1 MREIT
6 SSAKGFKFK
15 APKFFVHTKKGGR
28 GKGKKKNR
36 SFPDWKKACHE
47 SRHRQGLIVPSV
59 NLTPPPP
66 PPPNSKTK
74 DDERR
79 RRRRGPSFER
89 QKGWLDA
96 TENRGWEGVGVGG
109 AIRNYC
115 GTIDKRRLRGRTT
128 ERCQA
133 DFSLPFPSRLSSS
146 SKSCLLPHPRAR
158 QYVMFGGEERE
169 REGRCSHLR
178 NTFVIAVLRGMADS
192 SPIFLYISAET
203 DRCSM
208 GRDACIEI
216 ISG

>member
-1 MREIT
+1 MKSFRAQRVLNSKRQN
-6 SSAKGFKFK
+6 SSCIRKR
-15 APKFFVHTKKGGR
+15 GG
-28 GKGKKKNR
+28 GEGKKKNR

-133 DFSLPFPSRLSSS
+133 DFSLPFPSLLASFFLLEELPPSTPTRSSI
-146 SKSCLLPHPRAR
+146 RNVR
-158 QYVMFGGEERE
+158 GGGERE
-169 REGRCSHLR
+169 RGAM
-178 NTFVIAVLRGMADS
+178 FPS
-192 SPIFLYISAET
+192 S
-203 DRCSM
+203 
-208 GRDACIEI
+208 
-216 ISG
+216 